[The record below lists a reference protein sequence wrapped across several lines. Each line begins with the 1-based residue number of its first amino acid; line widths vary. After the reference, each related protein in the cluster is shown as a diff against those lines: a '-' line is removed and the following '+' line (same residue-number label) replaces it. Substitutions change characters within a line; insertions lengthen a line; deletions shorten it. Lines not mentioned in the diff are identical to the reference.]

1 MGLGFLALRFGLG
14 PSSYDECLAWWFGP
28 STYVASLSYPSDTK
42 QPYSQKHVQ
51 VLEPVSA
58 DPTRALRVQMLWP
71 HQISLLCLAPSFCFR
86 AWRLQQSVEIMS
98 LSSRIGASGY
108 NSRGFQRF
116 NPEKPK
122 TRKPGKAF
130 IGLGPKA
137 RNYTVVVRNR

>member
-51 VLEPVSA
+51 VLELYL
-58 DPTRALRVQMLWP
+58 PTLHERLGFNVVASPNLS
-71 HQISLLCLAPSFCFR
+71 SLLSPFFLFS
-86 AWRLQQSVEIMS
+86 S
-98 LSSRIGASGY
+98 LETATVCGNNVSELSHGVSGY